1 VQIFEVDENTC
12 NRDGVC
18 VESCPS
24 GLIIMGEDG
33 YPVPVPDAE
42 EVCIRCGHCVAVCP
56 TGSLKH
62 RIVKIERCLPLDE
75 KLAIDEKQA
84 SQFLMGR
91 RSIRAFKKKEV
102 PQNDIAKLIE
112 TARFAPTGHNAQD
125 VGWLVITNRDI
136 LRKLAGLTIEWM
148 RTVIKD
154 NPKLASELLLDRTA
168 GRWEQGID
176 VILRDAPAL
185 IVTHAAKD
193 NRIAPMNCVIALTY
207 FELAAS
213 SQGMGCCWA
222 GYLRSASTNYA
233 PMAEALGLP
242 EGHQCF
248 GAMMLGYPRFKYRL
262 IPSRKPAKVTWR
274 T

>member
-1 VQIFEVDENTC
+1 VKIFEVDENTC
-12 NRDGVC
+12 NRDGLC

-24 GLIIMGEDG
+24 GLILMAENG

-62 RIVKIERCLPLDE
+62 RIVKTERCLPIDA

-84 SQFLMGR
+84 AQFLMGR
-91 RSIRAFKKKEV
+91 RSIRAFKKKDV
-102 PQNDIAKLIE
+102 PQDDIAKLIE

-125 VGWLVITNRDI
+125 VEWLVVTNRDE
-136 LRKLAGLTIEWM
+136 LHRLADLTIDWM

-154 NPKLASELLLDRTA
+154 NPKLASELLLDRTV
-168 GRWEQGID
+168 GRWDQGAD

-207 FELAAS
+207 LELTAFS
-213 SQGMGCCWA
+213 RGMGCCWA
-222 GYLRSASTNYA
+222 GYLRSASANYA

-242 EGHQCF
+242 EGHQCL
-248 GAMMLGYPRFKYRL
+248 GAMMLGYPKFKYKL